1 MRKRENQM
9 IETRFEKNSGRDRLV
24 ATVTTQAWVGV
35 FSAMAQSILY
45 GGFKSNLKKNEF
57 L

>member
-9 IETRFEKNSGRDRLV
+9 IETRFENSGRDRLV

-45 GGFKSNLKKNEF
+45 GGFKSNLKKK
-57 L
+57 